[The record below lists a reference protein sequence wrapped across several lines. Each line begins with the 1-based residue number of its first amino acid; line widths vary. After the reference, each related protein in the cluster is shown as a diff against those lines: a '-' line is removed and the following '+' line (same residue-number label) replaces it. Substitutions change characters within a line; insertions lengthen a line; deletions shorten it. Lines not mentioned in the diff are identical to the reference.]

1 MKNVLLY
8 IMMQLFAANA
18 IAQVT
23 SFPEN
28 KLFSTQPEKTL
39 TDDWQYR
46 NDYPPIWD
54 QPLGGGSGMGITC
67 KAQSNPRV
75 NNIPLEIN
83 DFIGGF
89 YTDDFGQ
96 LRCGGASPWPGTTGV
111 VISLKGD
118 NPDTPEKDGF
128 SYQEQIYFKVFSWE
142 RMKDYDVDI
151 IDFDPNSPTTD
162 KWISLGL
169 SDVINIQA
177 LVDFDFYISA
187 SENTICLGSSIT
199 LSAHEF
205 VGSNGNYTY
214 NWTSVPSGFSS
225 TSPNPPAATPLI
237 NTAYQLIVTDGANIS
252 EHEYLITVNVEPE
265 VNVGDDGLICHDAI
279 FTVSGSAI
287 NYSNIQWTTS
297 GDGYFIN
304 DHVFVTNYYTGPN
317 DKATGTVYLT
327 LTAYPLEPCTE
338 IASDYVTLTIQQPPA
353 VNAGTDIPVCKDNL
367 DGIPMEA
374 IGDNFDVVLWTTSGN
389 GTFSNQNAAS
399 TLYYPGTLDLYFGD
413 VDLEVCVQSLSPCLM
428 ENCDDVN
435 LSFFDNPSCFAPTV
449 LSRCENIPIPLAGS
463 ISNSSG
469 PLWTTQGD
477 GTFENPNVIFTNYT
491 GGQSDKES
499 GSTIVT
505 LNALPIS
512 PCTVTATKDVQL
524 IFKPLP
530 RLATF
535 GDNTD
540 YLCPGNIYLQLN
552 AELDHYNSFSWSTLG
567 DGTFTGSNTLSP
579 KYYPGSGDFDNG
591 SFELKLTATP
601 VTPCT
606 LTEVFTLI
614 TIIATDP
621 DANISTANGSAY
633 CGAVNLAATI
643 LSASDFS
650 WSSSGDGTFSNPE
663 TLTPTYTSGPNDLAS
678 PNAVSITI
686 TAFPY
691 CSGMSNEQS
700 TVQLY
705 FQDEVAVYAGSDDDF
720 CASGS
725 YSLDQATAANFESV
739 FWSTSGNGYFNNPD
753 LVNPNYFPG
762 SNDISTGTVQLTLSG
777 FSFNPC
783 TLIDID
789 QLSLS
794 LTASPEANAGP
805 NTTICDTQNHHIQY
819 ASAQNFSSILWETSG
834 DGTFSNQGIQNP
846 VYYPGQNDISSGS
859 AVLTLNVTGNDPC
872 NFVLSDQH
880 TLIIQKSPAAVAGN
894 DASICQTENYQLQN
908 ISVNNY
914 SSILWETS
922 GDGQFSN
929 ASTQNPIYYPGN
941 NDISFGEVELTITAN
956 GINPCNFSVSDSQI
970 LSIQTSPLAN
980 AGNNS
985 TICETSTHQIQNTS
999 AQNFSSIAWITSGDG
1014 TFSNTGIQ
1022 NPVYS
1027 PGALDKFLGY
1037 ANLTMNVTGI
1047 NPCDFTTSD
1056 QKTLTIQKIPVANA
1070 GSNATICETGNYYI
1084 QNATAQNF
1092 SNLLWE
1098 TSGDGTFNNSG
1109 ISKPTYYPGGSDII
1123 VGNVEL
1129 TLTANAVSPCNI
1141 SDVDNKILYIQ
1152 KKPTVTLGSD
1162 QVICDQVFLFATVT
1176 NFNSLSW
1183 ATSGDGTFSNPSSM
1197 LTVYYPGPNDFQN
1210 LTAAIQLFANPKAPC
1225 IGFYFDE
1232 LTLTIN
1238 IPTIID
1244 DLVNDQE
1251 VNMNETLTLSFF
1263 VENPGLGE
1271 FAWFKNDLQIEG
1283 ESGPQFI
1290 KTNIVPDDAGYYQCT
1305 YTNSCGE
1312 ISSNMAFIQVLQ
1324 PTIQVFQLQA
1334 GWQGIS
1340 SFIET
1345 NETSIPNLFQ
1355 NIEIQMVILS
1365 NNNGFYWP
1373 DQSLNTLGP
1382 WDNSSGYSLKMSQ
1395 DATLTMGGVIRYP
1408 EEPISI
1414 LPGWS
1419 YLPVNSACPV
1429 NVEELFSSYPTIEII
1444 KDMAGTKIYW
1454 PAFGIN
1460 TMGDMQPGYSY
1471 QIFNSIGFPILI
1483 EFPGCD

>member
-1 MKNVLLY
+1 
-8 IMMQLFAANA
+8 MMQFFAAVA

-23 SFPEN
+23 GFTEDKP
-28 KLFSTQPEKTL
+28 FITQHEKGL
-39 TDDWQYR
+39 SDDGQYR

-54 QPLGGGSGMGITC
+54 QPLGGGSGMGIIC
-67 KAQSNPRV
+67 KGQSNPRV
-75 NNIPLEIN
+75 NNVPLEIN

-89 YTDDFGQ
+89 YTDDFGE
-96 LRCGGASPWPGTTGV
+96 LRCGGASPWPGTSGV
-111 VISLKGD
+111 VISLKGN

-169 SDVINIQA
+169 SEVINIQA

-187 SENTICLGSSIT
+187 SEDNICLGNSIT

-214 NWTSVPSGFSS
+214 NWASVPSGFSS
-225 TSPNPPAATPLI
+225 TLPNPPATTPLI
-237 NTAYQLIVTDGANIS
+237 NTAYQLTVSDGTNIS
-252 EHEYLITVNVEPE
+252 EHEYLITVNEEPE
-265 VNVGDDGLICHDAI
+265 VTVCDDGYICYDEI
-279 FTVSGSAI
+279 FTVCGSAI
-287 NYSNIQWTTS
+287 NFSGFQWTTS
-297 GDGYFIN
+297 GDGYFVN
-304 DHVFVTNYYTGPN
+304 DHVFETNYYTGPN
-317 DKATGTVYLT
+317 DKATGTVFLT
-327 LTAYPLEPCTE
+327 LSVYPLEPCTG
-338 IASDYVTLTIQQPPA
+338 IASDYITLNIQQPPA
-353 VNAGTDIPVCKDNL
+353 VNAGPDIPVCKDNL
-367 DGIPMEA
+367 DGIPVEA
-374 IGDNFDVVLWTTSGN
+374 TGDNFDVVLWTTSGN
-389 GTFSNQNAAS
+389 GTFSNQNSAS
-399 TLYYPGTLDLYFGD
+399 TLYFPGSLDLYFGD
-413 VDLEVCVQSLSPCLM
+413 VDLEVCVQSLSPCLV
-428 ENCDDVN
+428 ENCDNVN
-435 LSFFDNPSCFAPTV
+435 LSFFDNPTCFAPTV

-469 PLWTTQGD
+469 SLWTTQGD
-477 GTFENPNVIFTNYT
+477 GTFADPSVLFTSYSGGEN
-491 GGQSDKES
+491 DRES

-512 PCTVTATKDVQL
+512 PCTVSATKDVQL

-535 GDNTD
+535 GGNTD
-540 YLCPGNIYLQLN
+540 YLCPGNNYLQLN
-552 AELDHYNSFSWSTLG
+552 AELEHYNSFSWSTLG

-579 KYYPGSGDFDNG
+579 KYYPGSGDFDDG
-591 SFELKLTATP
+591 SFGLDLTATP

-606 LTEVFTLI
+606 LTVVFTLS

-621 DANISTANGSAY
+621 DANISTANGSTY

-650 WSSSGDGTFSNPE
+650 WSGSGDGTFNNPE
-663 TLTPTYTSGPNDLAS
+663 TLTPTYTPGPNDLAS
-678 PNAVSITI
+678 PNAVSITL

-691 CSGMSNEQS
+691 CSGMSNAQS

-725 YSLDQATAANFESV
+725 YSLDQATALNFESV
-739 FWSTSGNGYFNNPD
+739 LWSTSGDGYFNNHN

-762 SNDISTGTVQLTLSG
+762 SNDISTGSVQLTLTG
-777 FSFNPC
+777 FSINPC
-783 TLIDID
+783 TLIDVD

-794 LTASPEANAGP
+794 VTASPEANAGP

-834 DGTFSNQGIQNP
+834 DGTFSIQGIQNP
-846 VYYPGQNDISSGS
+846 VYYPGQNDILSGS

-872 NFVLSDQH
+872 NFFVSDQH
-880 TLIIQKSPAAVAGN
+880 TLIIQNSPAAVAGN

-908 ISVNNY
+908 ISVQNY

-929 ASTQNPIYYPGN
+929 PATQNPIYYPGN
-941 NDISFGEVELTITAN
+941 SDILLGDVELTITAN
-956 GINPCNFSVSDSQI
+956 GINPCNFSDSDSQT
-970 LSIQTSPLAN
+970 LFIQKSPFAY

-985 TICETSTHQIQNTS
+985 TICQTDIHQIQNAS
-999 AQNFSSIAWITSGDG
+999 ALNYSSILWTSSGDG

-1027 PGALDKFLGY
+1027 PGALDKFLGQV
-1037 ANLTMNVTGI
+1037 NLTMNVNGI
-1047 NPCDFTTSD
+1047 NPCDFAASD
-1056 QKTLTIQKIPVANA
+1056 QKTLTIQKTPVANA

-1084 QNATAQNF
+1084 QNATAQYY

-1098 TSGDGTFNNSG
+1098 TSGDGTFNNPG
-1109 ISKPTYYPGGSDII
+1109 ISKPTYYPGTSD
-1123 VGNVEL
+1123 VNQGNVEL
-1129 TLTANAVSPCNI
+1129 TLTAVGLSPCTI
-1141 SDVDNKILYIQ
+1141 SDVDSKILYIQ
-1152 KKPTVTLGSD
+1152 KKPTVIVGSD

-1183 ATSGDGTFSNPSSM
+1183 ISSGDGTFSNPSSL

-1210 LTAAIQLFANPKAPC
+1210 LTANIQLFANPKAPC
-1225 IGFYFDE
+1225 TGLYSDE

-1238 IPTIID
+1238 IPTIIN
-1244 DLVNDQE
+1244 DLVSDQE
-1251 VNMNETLTLSFF
+1251 VNTNETLTLSFF
-1263 VENPGLGE
+1263 VENPDLGE
-1271 FAWFKNDLQIEG
+1271 FVWFKNDLLIEG
-1283 ESGPQFI
+1283 ESGPQLI
-1290 KTNIVPDDAGYYQCT
+1290 RTNPVPEDAGYYQCKF
-1305 YTNSCGE
+1305 TNTCGE
-1312 ISSNMAFIQVLQ
+1312 ISSNIAFVQVLQ
-1324 PTIQVFQLQA
+1324 VRVQEYQLQS

-1340 SFIET
+1340 SYIET
-1345 NETSIPNLFQ
+1345 DESSIPTLFQ
-1355 NIEIQMVILS
+1355 NIEGQMVILS

-1373 DQSLNTLGP
+1373 DQSVNTLGP
-1382 WDNSSGYSLKMSQ
+1382 WDNFSGYNLKMSQ
-1395 DATLTMGGVIRYP
+1395 GATLIMEGVIRYP

-1414 LPGWS
+1414 PPGWS
-1419 YLPVNSACPV
+1419 YLPVNSTCPA
-1429 NVEELFSSYPTIEII
+1429 NVEELFSSHPTIEII
-1444 KDMAGTKIYW
+1444 KDMAGTKLYW

-1460 TMGDMQPGYSY
+1460 TLEDLQPGYAY
-1471 QIFNSIGFPILI
+1471 QIFNSSGFPII
-1483 EFPGCD
+1483 VDFPGCD